1 MSNTI
6 LNSILKEYEQKRINS
21 ELNLEKRKK
30 QLYKKIPRLEEIE
43 DELNHYA
50 ISTTKKILNK
60 EDNVSSLSLKK
71 HIEKLKNEKQKI
83 LVAENIEDNYLKQ
96 NFSCNICKDT
106 GYILDNNYKSHM
118 CNCLKQKLLNNSFN
132 KSNMPNLEKNDFN
145 HFDSNLF
152 SDIVDLSKYKFNIS
166 PKKNI
171 ENIKNNAIN
180 FVNNFDNPDC
190 KNLLFIGNTGLR

>member
-21 ELNLEKRKK
+21 ELNLEKRKE
-30 QLYKKIPRLEEIE
+30 QLYKKIPRLQEIE
-43 DELNHYA
+43 NQLNNYA

-60 EDNVSSLSLKK
+60 EDNVSSSSLKE

-171 ENIKNNAIN
+171 ENIKNSAIK
-180 FVNNFDNPDC
+180 FVNDFDNPDC

>member
-21 ELNLEKRKK
+21 ELNLEKRKE
-30 QLYKKIPRLEEIE
+30 QLYKKIPRLQEIE
-43 DELNHYA
+43 NELNNYA

-60 EDNVSSLSLKK
+60 EDNFSSSSLKE
-71 HIEKLKNEKQKI
+71 HIEKLKKEKQKI

-171 ENIKNNAIN
+171 ENIKNSAIK
-180 FVNNFDNPDC
+180 FVNDFDNPDC